1 MPGNLLN
8 ADISFPDLTKG
19 QSTDEKFRLV
29 TNYLYML
36 LEQLRYSFGNIGVEN
51 FNESELDSLVN
62 LITEPIYVQLSDE
75 AGNIASLTATAEQLI
90 SRMTDAEGN
99 ISTLQQTSTSLMSQV
114 TDLEGNVSTLQ
125 QTSQSLSSRI
135 TNAEGD
141 ISSLTQTVNGFTLSV
156 TNGTESSV
164 IRLMSGSAQ
173 ISSATIQMTGL
184 VTFTDLSG
192 NGTTVINGNNITTGT
207 IDADRIN
214 MTGAITWSDL
224 SYGVQSDINGAYT
237 AAQNA
242 QDAAEDAS
250 SAVASVNSTV
260 NSWRYGGTTY
270 IDGGSIM
277 TGTVTAST
285 LRGGLIG
292 ILNSNGTQIGYISV
306 GSSTSTGLQF
316 ISGGNLYMESA
327 SCSLQMTGRNM
338 SVSCDNFCPS
348 GTAANLGNSSLGMWQ
363 AVYSYTAEIQ
373 TSDENIKHDIAEI
386 PQKYL
391 DMMDDITPVIY
402 KMDNGTSNRYHTG
415 FIAQNVKEAMDAHG
429 VSDLELAAW
438 CKDVDAQGNELQM
451 LRYVEF
457 IAIMWAKIRQQDSRI
472 KELEAKING

>member
-8 ADISFPDLTKG
+8 ADVSFPKLTDE
-19 QSTDEKFRLV
+19 QSASEKFRLIE
-29 TNYLYML
+29 NYLYML

-51 FNESELDSLVN
+51 FNDSELDDLVN
-62 LITEPIYVQLSDE
+62 LITEPIYVQLEDDE
-75 AGNIASLTATAEQLI
+75 GNISSLFVTANQLI

-99 ISTLQQTSTSLMSQV
+99 ISNLQQTSTSIMSQV
-114 TDLEGNVSTLQ
+114 SDLEGNVSTLQ
-125 QTSQSLSSRI
+125 QTSQSLATRV
-135 TNAEGD
+135 TDAEGN

-156 TNGTESSV
+156 TNGTESST
-164 IRLMSGSAQ
+164 IKLMSGSAQ
-173 ISSATIQMTGL
+173 ISSATIQMTGM

-224 SYGVQSDINGAYT
+224 SYSVQNEIDGAYT
-237 AAQNA
+237 AASNA
-242 QDAAEDAS
+242 QDDAS
-250 SAVASVNSTV
+250 DAYSMATQVNSTV
-260 NSWRYGGTTY
+260 NSWRYGSTTY
-270 IDGGSIM
+270 IDGAQLM

-292 ILNSNGTQIGYISV
+292 ILNSSGTQIGYISV
-306 GSSTSTGLQF
+306 GASTSTGLQF

-327 SCSLQMTGRNM
+327 SCSLQMVSRNM
-338 SVSCDNFCPS
+338 TVSCNNFCPS

-373 TSDENIKHDIAEI
+373 TSDENYKHDIAEI
-386 PQKYL
+386 PQKYI
-391 DMMDDITPVIY
+391 DMMDDIIPVIY

-415 FIAQNVKEAMDAHG
+415 FIAQNVKAAMDAHG

-438 CKDVDAQGNELQM
+438 CKDVDAEGNEIQM

-457 IAIMWAKIRQQDSRI
+457 IAIMWAKIKQLEGRI
-472 KELEAKING
+472 T